1 MIQIREPVAV
11 NIDNTEHLTLALDAA
26 RMGWWDLDLI
36 TNKMLWNPY
45 HEAIFGYEPGT
56 PERNYLDWERRVHP
70 EDLEWIHQATHRARD
85 LHEELAIQYRIIWPD
100 VSIHWISA
108 LGRFHYDEEGH
119 PVRMLGIVT
128 DVTKHKQAEQALQ
141 ESEERF
147 RATFEQAA
155 VGIAHVGLDGRW
167 LCINQK
173 LHEIVGYTSEEILER
188 TFQDITHPDDLET
201 DLEYVNQLLAGKI
214 HTYSM
219 EKRYIH
225 KEGFTVWVKLTV
237 ALVRQESAGPGHSD
251 LAIGAPKYFISVI
264 EDIGERKRIEAESRQ
279 AQLELQD
286 RARELAG
293 LNMLLA
299 QSAANLEQRNQE
311 LDQFVYVVSHDLKAP
326 LRAIANLSEW
336 IESDLEGQL
345 PPDNQLQLQLL
356 RTRVQRMGAMID
368 GLLEYSRAGRIK
380 VAIEKVV
387 VMDLLTEVIDSLDPL
402 PPFTVQ
408 IEPPMP
414 ILKTKPLLLGQVFA
428 NLISNAI
435 KHHDRPD
442 GCVKVSVQEQ
452 PEYYE
457 FSISDDGPGIAP
469 EYHDKIF
476 TIFQT
481 IKTCDSQ
488 ESTGIGLSIVKK
500 IVEAEG
506 GVIHLESQIGKGATF
521 RFTWPK

>member
-11 NIDNTEHLTLALDAA
+11 NVNDIDRLTLALDAA
-26 RMGWWDLDLI
+26 KMGWWDLDLI
-36 TNKMLWNPY
+36 TNKMIWNPY
-45 HEAIFGYEPGT
+45 HELIFGYEPGT
-56 PERNYLDWERRVHP
+56 PERNYFDWEHRVHP
-70 EDLEWIHQATHRARD
+70 EDLEWIHQAIHRARD
-85 LHEELAIQYRIIWPD
+85 FHEDLEIQYRIVWPD
-100 VSIHWISA
+100 DSLHWVNA
-108 LGRFHYDEEGH
+108 LGRFHYDAEGH

-128 DVTKHKQAEQALQ
+128 DITDHKQAEQALQ

-167 LCINQK
+167 LRINQK
-173 LHEIVGYTSEEILER
+173 LHEIVGYTSEEISEK
-188 TFQDITHPDDLET
+188 TFQDITHPEDLET

-225 KEGFTVWVKLTV
+225 KEGFSVWAKLTV
-237 ALVRQESAGPGHSD
+237 SLVRQAEAEQEHPK
-251 LAIGAPKYFISVI
+251 LALGAPKYFIAVI
-264 EDIGERKRIEAESRQ
+264 EDISERKRIEAERIQ
-279 AQLELQD
+279 AQLELQE
-286 RARELAG
+286 RARELAEV
-293 LNMLLA
+293 NLL
-299 QSAANLEQRNQE
+299 LEQRNQE
-311 LDQFVYVVSHDLKAP
+311 LDQFVHVVSHDLKAP

-336 IESDLEGQL
+336 IETDLEGQL
-345 PPDNQLQLQLL
+345 PPDNQHQLQLI

-368 GLLEYSRAGRIK
+368 GLLEFSRVGRTQ
-380 VAIEKVV
+380 VALETIA

-408 IEPPMP
+408 VEPPMP
-414 ILKTKPLLLGQVFA
+414 ILRTKPLLLGQVFA
-428 NLISNAI
+428 NLIGNAI

-442 GCVKVSVQEQ
+442 GYVRISMQEQ

-457 FSISDDGPGIAP
+457 FAVSDNGPGIAP
-469 EYHDKIF
+469 EDHDKIF

-481 IKTCDSQ
+481 IKTCEAQ

-500 IVEAEG
+500 IIETEG
-506 GVIHLESQIGKGATF
+506 GSIHLESEIGKGATF